1 MTEKYNMGIDMI
13 KSVTKKVYED
23 GTFAYIL
30 VYKDDSEWTVPHN
43 VNNYMYQEILAWVA
57 AGNTITE

>member
-1 MTEKYNMGIDMI
+1 MGIDMI